1 MTDTAIRGQEL
12 SCIVITGLSGA
23 GKSEAARAFEDL
35 GYFCI
40 DNLPVMLI
48 PKLAELLSQTSG
60 RIDKVALVIDVRGQ
74 DVFGQL
80 SSVFRTMDDSGF
92 NYRVLFLEASD
103 ETLVNRFKASRRPHP
118 LAPEGRILDGLRL
131 ERQLLATLRAGA
143 ALVIDTSGLTA
154 RQLRAE
160 IVRRFGDDSGSPTMQ
175 LALVSFGFK
184 HGVPADAD
192 IVFDVRFLP
201 NPFYVDS
208 LRELTGNDG
217 EVNEY
222 IMRWPVTNRF
232 IDKLVDLFRFLLPEY
247 EREGKFN
254 LTVGIGCTGGRHR
267 SVVIANQLAR
277 PLRELGY
284 RTHTMHRDVEIG
296 SGDQPALK

>member
-192 IVFDVRFLP
+192 LVFDVRFLP

-254 LTVGIGCTGGRHR
+254 LVGWDWMHGRSPSFGGHCK
-267 SVVIANQLAR
+267 SACQAVAR
-277 PLRELGY
+277 TRIPY
-284 RTHTMHRDVEIG
+284 
-296 SGDQPALK
+296 SYNA